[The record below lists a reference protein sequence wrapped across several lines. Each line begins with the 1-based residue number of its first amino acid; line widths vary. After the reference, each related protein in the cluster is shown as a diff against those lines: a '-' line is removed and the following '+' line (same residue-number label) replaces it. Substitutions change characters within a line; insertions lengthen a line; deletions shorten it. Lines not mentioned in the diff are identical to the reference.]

1 MAGQQGS
8 QGHSHKAHGKQT
20 NKSFKS
26 KHASKSSLRDQ
37 AKGRTH
43 RPSVK
48 GEATKAVKQASQKVQ
63 AKHLKVNRKHHAKQ
77 VLDKKR
83 RIVEDAKGIFAGKN
97 RNGDR
102 VQRVVA
108 VVPMTEDVSSLEL
121 VELLAQSI
129 GGELSGVE
137 GYRSL
142 ECVLFLPRLLPATP
156 PLRRSST
163 KPSLPPELE
172 S

>member
-43 RPSVK
+43 RPAVK
-48 GEATKAVKQASQKVQ
+48 GEASKATKQASQKVQ

-77 VLDKKR
+77 VLDKQR
-83 RIVEDAKGIFAGKN
+83 RIVEDA
-97 RNGDR
+97 
-102 VQRVVA
+102 
-108 VVPMTEDVSSLEL
+108 SSLDL

-142 ECVLFLPRLLPATP
+142 ECVLPRPCP
-156 PLRRSST
+156 RST
-163 KPSLPPELE
+163 KPLFATVRAGTQCVPRC
-172 S
+172 